1 MVTLGAEHLALLT
14 AMVDAMGDAAAHDF
28 LAGAGA
34 AASTWCR
41 PQPSVD
47 RGAAGPDHLRPV
59 KLAHWITGLS
69 VGGAEYMLYRVLQN
83 ADRSRFAPSVTSL
96 QPGSIGA
103 RIEALGIPVS
113 TLGMRSRMPGAA
125 ALLKLWRVSR
135 ALRPD
140 VLQGW
145 MYHGNLGATASW
157 CLLGRRP
164 PLVWGIHHSVLDL
177 AAETWPARMGVR
189 MNALLSH
196 LPDAIVYVSHE
207 GARQHEQLGFPA
219 AKTVVIPNGFDCSVM
234 KPDGDA
240 PARLRR
246 ELGIAPDRPIVGMV
260 TRAHPMKD
268 HANLIRAFAILAGR
282 SVDVHLVMLGRGV
295 DPPDGAIARQ
305 VALAGLRDRVTLL
318 GERDD
323 VQPVVAGLD
332 VLAVSS
338 AWGESFP
345 LIVGDAMASGVP
357 CVVTNIGDCPALV
370 GDTGIVVPRRD
381 SAALAAGI
389 ERLIAL
395 GPEARR
401 RLGVAARAR
410 IQDTYSVKRTTQQ
423 YEELYQQ
430 LLEPAWATS
439 MATNGC
445 IVAPSM
451 GSGGRP
457 VD

>member
-1 MVTLGAEHLALLT
+1 MTLDVDHLMLLP
-14 AMVDAMGDAAAHDF
+14 AMIDAMADVAAHDF

-34 AASTWCR
+34 AVSTWCR
-41 PQPSVD
+41 P
-47 RGAAGPDHLRPV
+47 RHEIAREAAGRAPPRPV

-69 VGGAEYMLYRVLQN
+69 VGGAEFMLYRVLQN
-83 ADRSRFAPSVTSL
+83 ADRARFAPSVTSL
-96 QPGSIGA
+96 QPGSIAA

-113 TLGMRSRMPGAA
+113 SLGMRSRMPGAG

-145 MYHGNLGATASW
+145 MYHGNLAATASW

-219 AKTVVIPNGFDCSVM
+219 AKTVVIPNGFDCAVM
-234 KPDGDA
+234 KPDGEA
-240 PARLRR
+240 PARLRA
-246 ELGIAPDRPIVGMV
+246 ELGIPPARAIVGMV

-268 HANLIRAFAILAGR
+268 HANLIRAVGILVGQG
-282 SVDVHLVMLGRGV
+282 VDVHLVMMGRGV
-295 DPPDGAIARQ
+295 DPPDGSIARE
-305 VALAGLRDRVTLL
+305 VALSGLRDRVTLL
-318 GERDD
+318 GQRDD
-323 VQPVVAGLD
+323 VQPVLAGLD
-332 VLAVSS
+332 VLVVSS

-357 CVVTNIGDCPALV
+357 CVVTNIGDCPVLV

-389 ERLIAL
+389 ERLIVL

-401 RLGVAARAR
+401 RLGMAARAR
-410 IQDTYSVKRTTQQ
+410 IQDTYSVERTTQQ
-423 YEELYQQ
+423 YEQLYQTLIEQ
-430 LLEPAWATS
+430 ELATPMATS
-439 MATNGC
+439 DRA
-445 IVAPSM
+445 VASSI
-451 GSGGRP
+451 GSGASPG
-457 VD
+457 D